1 MTDIND
7 DKALGWD
14 SPVEEDGNS
23 FTTLPDNTECVF
35 KVERLE
41 KVRTADGKK
50 PMAKL
55 ELICTGT
62 KDEGTTY
69 VRENLV
75 LSTKAAWKLGEF
87 FRAIGQ
93 RKHGQ
98 SVVPKWDRVV
108 GASGRCVVTVE
119 EWTGRDGD
127 KRKSNKVKRYLDPRD
142 PADTDADM
150 AVPAAEAEADEG
162 TVSFT

>member
-1 MTDIND
+1 MMDIND

-14 SPVEEDGNS
+14 SPVEEDGNQ
-23 FTTLPDNTECVF
+23 FTTLPDNTECTFQVA
-35 KVERLE
+35 KLE

-62 KDEGTTY
+62 KGEGESY

-75 LSTKAAWKLGEF
+75 LSSKAAWKLGEF

-98 SVVPKWDRVV
+98 SVVPQWDRVV
-108 GASGRCVVTVE
+108 GASGRCVLTVD

-127 KRKSNKVKRYLDPRD
+127 KRVSNKVKRYLDPR
-142 PADTDADM
+142 AGADADM
-150 AVPAAEAEADEG
+150 EPPADEG
-162 TVSFT
+162 VSFI

>member
-1 MTDIND
+1 MMDIND

-14 SPVEEDGNS
+14 SPVEEDGNQ
-23 FTTLPDNTECVF
+23 FVTLPDNTECTFQVT
-35 KVERLE
+35 RLE

-55 ELICTGT
+55 ELICAGT
-62 KDEGTTY
+62 KGEGETY

-75 LSTKAAWKLGEF
+75 LSSKAAWKLGEF

-98 SVVPKWDRVV
+98 SVVPQWDRVV
-108 GASGRCVVTVE
+108 GSSGRCVVTVD

-127 KRKSNKVKRYLDPRD
+127 KRVNNKVKRYLDPL
-142 PADTDADM
+142 AGVEADM
-150 AVPAAEAEADEG
+150 AVPEEG
-162 TVSFT
+162 VSFT

>member
-1 MTDIND
+1 MMEIND

-14 SPVEEDGNS
+14 SPVEEDGS
-23 FTTLPDNTECVF
+23 QFVTLPDNTECTFQVA
-35 KVERLE
+35 KLE

-62 KDEGTTY
+62 KGDGETY

-75 LSTKAAWKLGEF
+75 LSSKAAWKLGEF
-87 FRAIGQ
+87 FRSIGQ

-98 SVVPKWDRVV
+98 SVVPQWDRVV
-108 GASGRCVVTVE
+108 GASGRCVVTVD

-127 KRKSNKVKRYLDPRD
+127 KRVSNKVKRYLDPR
-142 PADTDADM
+142 AQVDADM
-150 AVPAAEAEADEG
+150 EPPADEG
-162 TVSFT
+162 VSFT

>member
-14 SPVEEDGNS
+14 SPVDEDGNS

-150 AVPAAEAEADEG
+150 AVPAAEADEG

>member
-1 MTDIND
+1 MLDNNE

-35 KVERLE
+35 RVEKLE
-41 KVRTADGKK
+41 KTHTADGWK

-62 KDEGTTY
+62 KGEGTTY
-69 VRENLV
+69 VRDNLV

-87 FRAIGQ
+87 FRSIGQ
-93 RKHGQ
+93 RQHGQ
-98 SVVPKWDRVV
+98 RIIPNWDRVV
-108 GASGRCVVTVE
+108 GASGRCVVSTD
-119 EWTGRDGD
+119 EWVGRDGD
-127 KRKSNKVKRYLDPRD
+127 KRVNNKVKRYLDP
-142 PADTDADM
+142 PAGNDADM
-150 AVPAAEAEADEG
+150 AAPEE
-162 TVSFT
+162 VSFT

>member
-1 MTDIND
+1 MMDIND

-35 KVERLE
+35 KVEKLE
-41 KVRTADGKK
+41 KTHTADGRK

-62 KDEGTTY
+62 KGEGESY

-75 LSTKAAWKLGEF
+75 LSSKAAWKLGEF

-98 SVVPKWDRVV
+98 SVVPQWDRVV
-108 GASGRCVVTVE
+108 GSSGRCVVTVD

-127 KRKSNKVKRYLDPRD
+127 KRVNNKVKRYLDPL
-142 PADTDADM
+142 AGVEADM
-150 AVPAAEAEADEG
+150 AVSEEG
-162 TVSFT
+162 VSFT